1 MFQFQLPLTMMVILE
16 MYNGISTKSI
26 QRMTTVMIFQE
37 TLIVVFECLARL
49 GCGMAGIPYDP
60 VQKNED
66 K

>member
-1 MFQFQLPLTMMVILE
+1 MISQKILTHL
-16 MYNGISTKSI
+16 
-26 QRMTTVMIFQE
+26 
-37 TLIVVFECLARL
+37 FECLARL